1 MNLCVACGEP
11 APEGYQLCWS
21 CRHKA
26 KLPEEQE
33 CESCR
38 IDFGDRKNSGLLE
51 DET

>member
-11 APEGYQLCWS
+11 CPEGYQLCWA

-26 KLPEEQE
+26 YLPEDE

-51 DET
+51 DEQ